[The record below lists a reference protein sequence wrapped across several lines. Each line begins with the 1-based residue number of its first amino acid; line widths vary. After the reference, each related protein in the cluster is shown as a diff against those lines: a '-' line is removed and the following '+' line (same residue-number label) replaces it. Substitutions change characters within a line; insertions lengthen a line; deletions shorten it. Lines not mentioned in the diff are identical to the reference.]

1 MMKRFISL
9 RFFLLILPATLLLI
23 AIRSCEMPATGFD
36 EEEKAVY
43 YEKDQKMSA
52 PQPDSTISVMTW
64 NIRFGIGRGPWF
76 GDACGYKV
84 IYTRDEIIAVLRL
97 IADRINTVKPDI
109 LMLQEADI
117 NSTRS
122 AYIDQLRWLLD
133 NTYFNY
139 AVYGSQWKAQFIPS
153 DGLGRMNEGN
163 AILSRWPLSD
173 AIRFQLALRE
183 DQPSIERYFYER
195 CCMVKARVEIPGFKS
210 FYAVNI
216 HASAFATD
224 DTKHQHLE
232 EFKSELDQISSEGY
246 MFVAGGDLNTLPPQS
261 DSTDYCFEDMCNG
274 ESFHHTGDDPVHKD
288 GSNYT
293 PEAEWLVPF
302 YTDYKSAVDH
312 NEYILNQDLFF
323 THTTRPEHSWD
334 RTLDYL
340 FTNNRWR
347 SGATVVHQTIT
358 RESDHAPVSGEIVL
372 IKNNL

>member
-1 MMKRFISL
+1 MKSLISL
-9 RFFLLILPATLLLI
+9 KFFIMIFLGPVLLFTT
-23 AIRSCEMPATGFD
+23 RSCEMPATGFD
-36 EEEKAVY
+36 EQEKAVY
-43 YEKDQKMSA
+43 YEKAEKVDA
-52 PQPDSTISVMTW
+52 PAPDSTIRVMTW

-84 IYTRDEIIAVLRL
+84 IYSKDEIMTILRL
-97 IADRINTVKPDI
+97 IADRINSVQPDI

-122 AYIDQLRWLLD
+122 AYVDQLGWLLE

-173 AIRFQLALRE
+173 ATRIQLALRQ

-195 CCMVKARVEIPGFKS
+195 CCMVKARVEIPDFKS

-232 EFKSELDQISSEGY
+232 EFKDELDQISSDGL

-261 DSTDYCFEDMCNG
+261 DSTDYCFEDMCSG
-274 ESFHHTGDDPVHKD
+274 ESFHHPGDDPLHKD

-293 PEAEWLVPF
+293 PEKDWLVPF
-302 YTDYKSAVDH
+302 YTEYKCAVDH
-312 NEYILNQDLFF
+312 NEYLLNQDLFF
-323 THTTRPEHSWD
+323 THTTRPEHLWD

-347 SGATVVHQTIT
+347 SGATVVHQTFIQ
-358 RESDHAPVSGEIVL
+358 ESDHAPVSGELVL
-372 IKNNL
+372 IKNSL

>member
-1 MMKRFISL
+1 MKSL
-9 RFFLLILPATLLLI
+9 IYLKIFLMIFLGPVWLF
-23 AIRSCEMPATGFD
+23 AIISCEMPATGFD
-36 EEEKAVY
+36 EQERAVY
-43 YEKDQKMSA
+43 YEKAQKVSF
-52 PQPDSTISVMTW
+52 PVPDSTIRVMTW

-84 IYTRDEIIAVLRL
+84 IYSKNEIMAILQL

-109 LMLQEADI
+109 LMIQEADI

-122 AYIDQLRWLLD
+122 AYIDQLRWLLEH
-133 NTYFNY
+133 TYFNY

-153 DGLGRMNEGN
+153 DGLGRMNESN

-173 AIRFQLALRE
+173 AIRIQLALRK

-195 CCMVKARVEIPGFKS
+195 CCMVKARVDIPGFKS

-232 EFKSELDQISSEGY
+232 EFKSELDQMSSEGS

-261 DSTDYCFEDMCNG
+261 DSTDYCFEDMCDG
-274 ESFHHTGDDPVHKD
+274 ESFHHPGDDPMHKD

-293 PEAEWLVPF
+293 PEKEWLVPF
-302 YTDYKSAVDH
+302 YEDYKSAVDH

-323 THTTRPEHSWD
+323 THTTRPEHLWD

-347 SGATVVHQTIT
+347 SGATVVHQTFIQ
-358 RESDHAPVSGEIVL
+358 ESDHAPVSGELVL

>member
-1 MMKRFISL
+1 MKSFISL
-9 RFFLLILPATLLLI
+9 KFFLIIFLGPVVLSTFK
-23 AIRSCEMPATGFD
+23 SCEMPATTFD

-43 YEKDQKMSA
+43 YEKAQKVSA
-52 PQPDSTISVMTW
+52 PEPDSTIRVMTW

-84 IYTRDEIIAVLRL
+84 IYSKDEIMTTLRL

-109 LMLQEADI
+109 LLLQEADI

-122 AYIDQLRWLLD
+122 AYVDQLKWLLN

-139 AVYGSQWKAQFIPS
+139 AVYGSHWKAQFIPS

-163 AILSRWPLSD
+163 AILSRWPVSE
-173 AIRFQLALRE
+173 AIRIQLALRQ

-195 CCMVKARVEIPGFKS
+195 CCMVKARIDIPGFKS

-216 HASAFATD
+216 HTSAFATD
-224 DTKHQHLE
+224 DTKHQQIQ
-232 EFKSELDQISSEGY
+232 EFKSELDKISSEGS

-261 DSTDYCFEDMCNG
+261 DSTDYCFEDMCSG
-274 ESFHHTGDDPVHKD
+274 ESYHQTGDEPFHKD

-293 PEAEWLVPF
+293 PEQEWLEPF
-302 YTDYKSAVDH
+302 YKDFKCAVDH
-312 NEYILNQDLFF
+312 NDYLLNQEFFF
-323 THTTRPEHSWD
+323 THTTRPEHFWD

-340 FTNNRWR
+340 FTNNMW
-347 SGATVVHQTIT
+347 SPGATVVHQTFAQ
-358 RESDHAPVSGEIVL
+358 ESDHAPVSGELVL